1 MEGPVDNPPS
11 DEPVQPHA
19 AVLRAQR
26 AVWDNL
32 ARGFR
37 RPWMTIALLV
47 LIGFA
52 HLLAG
57 IVQLAQGQ
65 ANLAGVF
72 VAARPTGILVYLGA
86 MYGPRVS
93 DGEVWRLVSCLFL
106 HGDGMHILLNG
117 LALYGL
123 GRLCES
129 VYGPVRFLWLF
140 LVAGICG
147 STLTWL
153 GGNTASVG
161 ASGSIFGLMGAC
173 IVFGYRYRLV
183 LPPHIGEIFRKKLLP
198 WVGLNLFIGVII
210 PFIDNL
216 GHVGGLVGGAIM
228 AQLLSNRVIPAEP
241 NTVLGRAAMGICSA
255 VLLLSAVLGLLL
267 FWLQ

>member
-1 MEGPVDNPPS
+1 
-11 DEPVQPHA
+11 
-19 AVLRAQR
+19 
-26 AVWDNL
+26 
-32 ARGFR
+32 
-37 RPWMTIALLV
+37 
-47 LIGFA
+47 
-52 HLLAG
+52 
-57 IVQLAQGQ
+57 
-65 ANLAGVF
+65 
-72 VAARPTGILVYLGA
+72 
-86 MYGPRVS
+86 
-93 DGEVWRLVSCLFL
+93 
-106 HGDGMHILLNG
+106 MHILLNG

-140 LVAGICG
+140 LVAGVCG
-147 STLTWL
+147 STLSWL